1 MSLLGWVAGAY
12 VWKKLNEASALQDE
26 VDELRDELRDEI
38 DELRARGDRIKA
50 ENDRIRAEAMK
61 NSFGSSSWGS
71 SSYKR
76 WP

>member
-12 VWKKLNEASALQDE
+12 VWKKLNEASDPQDE
-26 VDELRDELRDEI
+26 VDELRDEV

-61 NSFGSSSWGS
+61 NSFGSPSWGS

>member
-12 VWKKLNEASALQDE
+12 VWKKLNEASDLQDE
-26 VDELRDELRDEI
+26 V